1 MATRAPECN
10 RVSGPKGHRTHFPRG
25 YVMLREKGT
34 AGRRL
39 KKPPSRAMYSRSR
52 RLDEFRVEMLQPRH
66 HFLLQQP
73 QRIVP
78 GLGLVLVV
86 EAEHQQRA
94 ETADLA
100 VDGLDLLGYRRR
112 RADDPVVAGAVFD
125 RHVAVR
131 YVGRVLEIVLEAE
144 VTEQRQEIFTHH
156 PAHHVAGG
164 KLPGLLVGIG

>member
-1 MATRAPECN
+1 MSRRQKPRARKPPLQPQK
-10 RVSGPKGHRTHFPRG
+10 S
-25 YVMLREKGT
+25 
-34 AGRRL
+34 RRL
-39 KKPPSRAMYSRSR
+39 NLAGSESSVSAFNPPRRREADIALPAAPSRAMHSRSR

-131 YVGRVLEIVLEAE
+131 YVGRVVEIILEAE
-144 VTEQRQEIFTHH
+144 VTEQRQEGFT
-156 PAHHVAGG
+156 
-164 KLPGLLVGIG
+164 

>member
-10 RVSGPKGHRTHFPRG
+10 RVSGPKGHSTHFPNGYATLGERG
-25 YVMLREKGT
+25 IG
-34 AGRRL
+34 GGRL
-39 KKPPSRAMYSRSR
+39 KPPPSRAMHSRSR

-78 GLGLVLVV
+78 GLGLGLVV
-86 EAEHQQRA
+86 EAEHPKRA
-94 ETADLA
+94 EPADLT

-125 RHVAVR
+125 R
-131 YVGRVLEIVLEAE
+131 
-144 VTEQRQEIFTHH
+144 
-156 PAHHVAGG
+156 
-164 KLPGLLVGIG
+164 

>member
-1 MATRAPECN
+1 MQCYGKKASRDG
-10 RVSGPKGHRTHFPRG
+10 V
-25 YVMLREKGT
+25 
-34 AGRRL
+34 L
-39 KKPPSRAMYSRSR
+39 KKRRPAPCTPTSRG
-52 RLDEFRVEMLQPRH
+52 LDEFRVEMLQSRH

-125 RHVAVR
+125 
-131 YVGRVLEIVLEAE
+131 
-144 VTEQRQEIFTHH
+144 
-156 PAHHVAGG
+156 
-164 KLPGLLVGIG
+164 

>member
-10 RVSGPKGHRTHFPRG
+10 RVSGPKGHRTHFPSG
-25 YVMLREKGT
+25 YATLREKGT

-39 KKPPSRAMYSRSR
+39 KEPSRAMQSRSR

-86 EAEHQQRA
+86 ETEHQQRA

-112 RADDPVVAGAVFD
+112 RADDPVVTGAVVY

-131 YVGRVLEIVLEAE
+131 HVGRVLEIVLEAE
-144 VTEQRQEIFTHH
+144 VTEQRQEIFAHH

-164 KLPGLLVGIG
+164 KLPGLL